1 KRRLVLSAVFL
12 LALMYVTMGH
22 NMLGLPL
29 PTDNLI
35 ILAFVQMVL
44 ALAVMVINRK
54 FFTSGFAALV
64 RKSPNMDTL
73 VALGSTA
80 SFGWSLFV
88 LAKLFTAANPMAL
101 YMSELYFESAAMIP
115 ALITVGKLLEA
126 ISKGRTTDAL
136 KSLMRSAP
144 KTAKVIRGGAERE
157 VPVSEVAV
165 GDIFLVRAGDMIPVD
180 GVVLEGSGGVD
191 ESSLTGESVPAD
203 KNAGDKVSAAT
214 INKSGFLKC
223 RASRVGADTTFSQI
237 VRMVSD
243 AAATKAPIARIAD
256 KVSAIFVPTVIIIAV
271 VVIAGWLIAGRSA
284 AFALARGISVLV
296 ISCPCALGLATPVA
310 VMVGS
315 GVGARNGILFKTGEA
330 LENTGKIAA
339 AALDKTGTV
348 TKGQPEVTDVLPA
361 EGVSEAEFAGK
372 AAAAESKSDHPL
384 AKAVSVYG
392 EPMGE
397 VSSYKE
403 IPGKGFESSAAG
415 KTLRG
420 GNGGYVSGFAHIPY
434 YIKEEADRLSAAG
447 KTVLFFAE
455 DNRFLGAMAVADTL
469 KDDSASAV
477 RQLGKLG
484 VEVIML
490 SGDNER
496 TAGAV
501 AREAGIDE
509 VIAGVLPEGKEE
521 VIRTLRKR
529 GKVAMVGDGINDAPA
544 LTRADIG
551 VAVGNGTDIAA
562 ESADVV
568 LMGGGLSDLAA
579 AVRLSR
585 AALLNI
591 RENLFWAF
599 FYNALCI
606 PLA

>member
-1 KRRLVLSAVFL
+1 
-12 LALMYVTMGH
+12 
-22 NMLGLPL
+22 
-29 PTDNLI
+29 
-35 ILAFVQMVL
+35 
-44 ALAVMVINRK
+44 
-54 FFTSGFAALV
+54 
-64 RKSPNMDTL
+64 
-73 VALGSTA
+73 
-80 SFGWSLFV
+80 
-88 LAKLFTAANPMAL
+88 
-101 YMSELYFESAAMIP
+101 
-115 ALITVGKLLEA
+115 A

-136 KSLMRSAP
+136 KSLMKSAP
-144 KTAKVIRGGAERE
+144 KTAKVIRDGAERE

-165 GDIFLVRAGDMIPVD
+165 DDLFAVRAGDMIPVD

-203 KNAGDKVSAAT
+203 KQVGDKVSAAT

-223 RASRVGADTTFSQI
+223 RATRVGADTTFSQI

-256 KVSAIFVPTVIIIAV
+256 KVSAIFVPTVIIIAL
-271 VVIAGWLIAGRSA
+271 VVIAGWLIAGQSA

-330 LENTGKIAA
+330 LENIGKIAA

-361 EGVSEAEFAGK
+361 ESVSEAELAGK
-372 AAAAESKSDHPL
+372 AAAAESMSDHPL
-384 AKAVSVYG
+384 AKAVSSWA

-397 VSSYKE
+397 ASSYKE
-403 IPGKGFESSAAG
+403 IPGKGFESRADG

-420 GNGGYVSGFAHIPY
+420 GNGGYVSDFAEIPY
-434 YIKEEADRLSAAG
+434 NIKEDAERLSAAG

-455 DNRFLGAMAVADTL
+455 DDRFLGAMAVADTL
-469 KDDSASAV
+469 KEDSAAAV
-477 RQLGKLG
+477 GQLGKLG
-484 VEVIML
+484 VDVIML

-496 TAGAV
+496 TAKAV

-521 VIRTLRKR
+521 VIRALRKR

-551 VAVGNGTDIAA
+551 VAVGNCTDIAA

-585 AALLNI
+585 AALGNI

-606 PLA
+606 PLAAGLFPWKISPMICAAAMSLSSFSVCMNALRLNFFDIHDGRRDKPLRRKERKTTMEKTIKIKGMMCPHCEATVKKALEALAFVSEAEVSHEKGTAVLALSGDFDENAVRKAVEDKDFTYIGVE